1 MAQEQDAPDAAH
13 GTESDAEPDPRFTLA
28 NERTFLA
35 WMRTG
40 LALLAAAVALSQFA
54 TDLDPAWLR
63 EACAVALGVLATAS
77 CAGGLHR
84 WAATQRDMRAG
95 RPLHSGPLPA
105 VLAAGLVVVG
115 LALTVGLALA
125 RG

>member
-1 MAQEQDAPDAAH
+1 ME
-13 GTESDAEPDPRFTLA
+13 EPDQRFTLA

-54 TDLDPAWLR
+54 TDLDPTWLR
-63 EACAVALGVLATAS
+63 QACAVALGVLATAS
-77 CAGGLHR
+77 CAGGLLR
-84 WAATQRDMRAG
+84 WSSTQEAMRCG
-95 RPLHSGPLPA
+95 RPLPSGRLPA
-105 VLAAGLVVVG
+105 VLAVGLVLVA